1 MNKVTHRAM
10 SALIVAALL
19 FVGLG
24 VYLIRFAVHGGSW
37 ATFAANNNF
46 YTSGMLAAGTL
57 TDRYGTI
64 LANADGEGHS
74 YADDAYVRR
83 AVYHAVGDYD
93 GHVGTGAIIA
103 FSAKLV
109 GYNPITGTY
118 GAEDGGEQIAL
129 TLDSGLCSVAQQALM
144 GRKGMVLLSNYR
156 TGEILVMTSSP
167 TLDPAQ
173 QNGEPED
180 GAYINRCINAKFTP
194 GSIFK
199 LVTAAA
205 AIENIPDLSS
215 RTFTC
220 SGSVDVAG
228 TTVTC
233 SGVHGTQTFEDA
245 MANSCN
251 CAFAE
256 ITLELGGKKLEQYV
270 KDLGFTSAQKL
281 DSITVKAGSFERDAD
296 GSPGLAWS
304 GIGQYEDQI
313 CPYNMLRLVSAIAC
327 GGEFREPTLLLDH
340 KNGRT
345 ELLKAST
352 ADRLR
357 DLMSYNVQTHY
368 GTWSFP
374 GLNLCAKTGTA
385 EVGDGTSHAWFTG
398 FLLDDAHPYAF
409 VVLVENGGG
418 GLGVAGPVAN
428 AVLQEA
434 VKR

>member
-24 VYLIRFAVHGGSW
+24 VYLVRFAMHGGEW

-57 TDRYGTI
+57 TDRYGTV
-64 LANADGEGHS
+64 LANADGEIHE
-74 YADDAYVRR
+74 YAADANVRR
-83 AVYHAVGDYD
+83 AVYHAVGDYG

-118 GAEDGGEQIAL
+118 GAESGGEQIAL
-129 TLDSGLCSVAQQALM
+129 SLDSGLCATAQQALM
-144 GRKGMVLLSNYR
+144 GRKGMVLVSNYR

-167 TLDPAQ
+167 TLDPAIE
-173 QNGEPED
+173 NSDPPD
-180 GAYINRCINAKFTP
+180 GAYINRCLNAKFTP

-205 AIENIPDLSS
+205 AIENIPDLES

-220 SGSVDVAG
+220 NGSVDVAG
-228 TTVTC
+228 TTITC
-233 SGVHGTQTFEDA
+233 SGWHGTQTFEDA

-256 ITLELGGKKLEQYV
+256 LALELGGAKLEKYV
-270 KDLGFTSAQKL
+270 KDYGFTSAQKL
-281 DSITVKAGSFERDAD
+281 DSIATMAGSFTRDAD
-296 GSPGLAWS
+296 GAPGLAWS
-304 GIGQYEDQI
+304 GIGQYEDLI
-313 CPYNMLRLVSAIAC
+313 CPYSMLRYVSAIAC
-327 GGEFREPTLLLDH
+327 GGSFREPTLLLDH
-340 KNGRT
+340 KNAKT
-345 ELLKAST
+345 DLLDAAT
-352 ADRLR
+352 ADKLR
-357 DLMSYNVQTHY
+357 DLMSYNVQAHY
-368 GTWSFP
+368 GTWNFP

-434 VKR
+434 VTR

>member
-10 SALIVAALL
+10 SALIVAAIL
-19 FVGLG
+19 FAGLG
-24 VYLIRFAVHGGSW
+24 VYLVRFAVHGGEW

-64 LANADGEGHS
+64 LANADGDVHE
-74 YADDAYVRR
+74 YAADSNVRR
-83 AVYHAVGDYD
+83 AVYHAVGDYS

-103 FSAKLV
+103 FSSKLV
-109 GYNPITGTY
+109 GYNPVTGTY
-118 GAEDGGEQIAL
+118 GADAGGKQIAL
-129 TLDSGLCSVAQQALM
+129 SLDSGLCATAQQALM
-144 GRKGMVLLSNYR
+144 GRKGMVLVSNYQ

-167 TLDPAQ
+167 TLDPAVE
-173 QNGEPED
+173 NAEPPD
-180 GAYINRCINAKFTP
+180 GSYINRCLNAKFTP

-205 AIENIPDLSS
+205 AIENIPDLEE

-220 SGSVDVAG
+220 NGSLNVAG
-228 TTVTC
+228 VVINC
-233 SGVHGTQTFEDA
+233 SGYHGTQTFEDA

-256 ITLELGGKKLEQYV
+256 IALELGGTTLESYV
-270 KDLGFTSAQKL
+270 RDYGFTSAQKL
-281 DSITVKAGSFERDAD
+281 DSISTMAGSFTRDAD
-296 GSPGLAWS
+296 GAPGLAWS
-304 GIGQYEDQI
+304 GIGQYEDLV
-313 CPYNMLRLVSAIAC
+313 CPYSMLRYVSAIAC
-327 GGEFREPTLLLDH
+327 GGTLREPTLLLDH
-340 KNGRT
+340 KNGKT
-345 ELLKAST
+345 DLLDADT
-352 ADRLR
+352 ANKLR
-357 DLMSYNVQTHY
+357 DLMSYNVQAHY
-368 GTWSFP
+368 GTWNFP
-374 GLNLCAKTGTA
+374 GLNICAKTGTA

-434 VKR
+434 VTR

>member
-24 VYLIRFAVHGGSW
+24 VYVFRFILHGGEW
-37 ATFAANNNF
+37 ATFAANDSL
-46 YTSGMLAAGTL
+46 YTSGMLATGTL
-57 TDRYGTI
+57 TDRYGTV
-64 LANADGEGHS
+64 LADADGESHT
-74 YADDAYVRR
+74 YADDADVRR
-83 AVYHAVGDYD
+83 AVFHAVGDYS
-93 GHVGTGAIIA
+93 GHVGTGAINA
-103 FSAKLV
+103 FSAKLA

-118 GAEDGGEQIAL
+118 ASDGEEIAL
-129 TLDSGLCSVAQQALM
+129 TLDSQLCVTAQQALAN
-144 GRKGMVLLSNYR
+144 RKGMVLVSNYK
-156 TGEILVMTSSP
+156 TGEILVMVSSP
-167 TLDPAQ
+167 TVDPASADA
-173 QNGEPED
+173 EPED
-180 GAYINRCINAKFTP
+180 GAYINRCLSAAFTP

-205 AIENIPDLSS
+205 AIENIPDLDT

-220 SGSVDVAG
+220 SGSVNVAG
-228 TTVTC
+228 VAVTC
-233 SGVHGTQTFEDA
+233 SGYHGTQTFEEA

-256 ITLELGGKKLEQYV
+256 IALELGGKTLGNYAEA
-270 KDLGFTSAQKL
+270 LGFTTAQKL
-281 DSITVKAGSFERDAD
+281 DFITTAKGSFTRDAD
-296 GSPGLAWS
+296 GTPGLAWS
-304 GIGQYEDQI
+304 GIGQFEDLI
-313 CPYNMLRLVSAIAC
+313 CPYSMLRLVSAIAC
-327 GGEFREPTLLLDH
+327 GGTFREPTLLLD
-340 KNGRT
+340 NRNSRT
-345 ELLKAST
+345 ELLDEDT
-352 ADRLR
+352 AYRLR
-357 DLMSYNVQTHY
+357 DLMSYNVQSHY
-368 GTWSFP
+368 GTWNFP

-434 VKR
+434 VKK